1 LTIKSKYAI
10 IKEKE
15 KEKNMKK
22 NLEIVVA
29 ELEKALEWN
38 SGVIF
43 GLHQALENDD
53 NNDRKNYELN
63 QCEKK
68 HTKLF
73 NALVIAKKLLK
84 EINQELKK
92 GE

>member
-15 KEKNMKK
+15 KEKIMEKS
-22 NLEIVVA
+22 LEIVVS
-29 ELEKALEWN
+29 ELEKMLEWN

-43 GLHQALENDD
+43 GLHQDIENGSDY
-53 NNDRKNYELN
+53 KEYELK
-63 QCEKK
+63 QIEKTQK
-68 HTKLF
+68 KLF
-73 NALVIAKKLLK
+73 EALVITKKLLNQVK
-84 EINQELKK
+84 QELKK

>member
-15 KEKNMKK
+15 KEKIMKK
-22 NLEIVVA
+22 SLELVVS
-29 ELEKALEWN
+29 ELEKMLEWN

-43 GLHQALENDD
+43 GLHQDIENGSTY
-53 NNDRKNYELN
+53 KEYELKEI
-63 QCEKK
+63 EKTQK
-68 HTKLF
+68 KLF
-73 NALVIAKKLLK
+73 EALVITKKLLNQV
-84 EINQELKK
+84 NQELKK

>member
-1 LTIKSKYAI
+1 M
-10 IKEKE
+10 
-15 KEKNMKK
+15 KN
-22 NLEIVVA
+22 NLEIVVV

-63 QCEKK
+63 QCEKN

-84 EINQELKK
+84 EIKQELKK

>member
-1 LTIKSKYAI
+1 M
-10 IKEKE
+10 
-15 KEKNMKK
+15 KN
-22 NLEIVVA
+22 NLEIVVV

-53 NNDRKNYELN
+53 SNDRKNYELN
-63 QCEKK
+63 QCEKN

>member
-1 LTIKSKYAI
+1 M
-10 IKEKE
+10 
-15 KEKNMKK
+15 KN
-22 NLEIVVA
+22 NLEIVVV

-53 NNDRKNYELN
+53 SNDRKNYELN
-63 QCEKK
+63 QCEKN
-68 HTKLF
+68 HTKLL
-73 NALVIAKKLLK
+73 NALVITKKLLNQV
-84 EINQELKK
+84 NQELKK

>member
-1 LTIKSKYAI
+1 M
-10 IKEKE
+10 
-15 KEKNMKK
+15 KN
-22 NLEIVVA
+22 NLEIVVV

-63 QCEKK
+63 QCEKN

-84 EINQELKK
+84 EINQELKR

>member
-15 KEKNMKK
+15 KEKIMEKS
-22 NLEIVVA
+22 LEIVVS
-29 ELEKALEWN
+29 ELEKMLEWN

-43 GLHQALENDD
+43 GLHQDIENGSDY
-53 NNDRKNYELN
+53 KEYELK
-63 QCEKK
+63 QIEKTQK
-68 HTKLF
+68 KLF
-73 NALVIAKKLLK
+73 EALVITKKLL
-84 EINQELKK
+84 NQVRKELKR

>member
-1 LTIKSKYAI
+1 M
-10 IKEKE
+10 
-15 KEKNMKK
+15 KN

-29 ELEKALEWN
+29 ELEKALLWN
-38 SGVIF
+38 SEIMTTLGFKIDESEK
-43 GLHQALENDD
+43 QNDSWE
-53 NNDRKNYELN
+53 YEYN
-63 QCEKK
+63 KCEKT

-84 EINQELKK
+84 EIKQELKK

>member
-1 LTIKSKYAI
+1 M
-10 IKEKE
+10 
-15 KEKNMKK
+15 KN
-22 NLEIVVA
+22 NLEIVVV

-63 QCEKK
+63 QCEKN

-84 EINQELKK
+84 QINQELKK

>member
-1 LTIKSKYAI
+1 M
-10 IKEKE
+10 
-15 KEKNMKK
+15 KN
-22 NLEIVVA
+22 NLEIVVV

-63 QCEKK
+63 QCEKN

-84 EINQELKK
+84 QINQELKR

>member
-1 LTIKSKYAI
+1 M
-10 IKEKE
+10 
-15 KEKNMKK
+15 KN
-22 NLEIVVA
+22 NLEIVVV

-43 GLHQALENDD
+43 GLQQALENDD

-63 QCEKK
+63 QCEKT

>member
-1 LTIKSKYAI
+1 LTLLNDYAI

-15 KEKNMKK
+15 KEKDMKK

-38 SGVIF
+38 SGVVF
-43 GLHQALENDD
+43 GLYQALENDD
-53 NNDRKNYELN
+53 KNDRKNYELN
-63 QCEKK
+63 QCEKT